1 MNQNVKQYFEQLVE
15 FYREIE
21 MINENIKDVK
31 SSLKDMELDAALISK
46 VAKAQAQS
54 KVEDLEETSKAL
66 LSLIHEVSNG

>member
-1 MNQNVKQYFEQLVE
+1 MNPNVKQSFEQLVE

-31 SSLKDMELDAALISK
+31 SSLKEMELDAALISK

-66 LSLIHEVSNG
+66 LSLISEVTG